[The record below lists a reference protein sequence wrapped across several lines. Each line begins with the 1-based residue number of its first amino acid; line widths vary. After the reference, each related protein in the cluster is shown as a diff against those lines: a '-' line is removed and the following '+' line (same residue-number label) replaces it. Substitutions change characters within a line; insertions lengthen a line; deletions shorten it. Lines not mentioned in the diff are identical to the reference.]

1 MLKDRAA
8 GRTGREA
15 QLQPK
20 SICVSVCKGTE
31 KSTEPLYSKQKLKTA
46 SQPFGYNK
54 NARPQ
59 MKSLLKSSL

>member
-1 MLKDRAA
+1 MLKDGAA

-15 QLQPK
+15 QLQPN

-31 KSTEPLYSKQKLKTA
+31 KSTESLYSKQKLKTTC
-46 SQPFGYNK
+46 QPFGYNK

-59 MKSLLKSSL
+59 MKSFPKSRL